1 VGVRLEGLVDREGS
15 VEQLL
20 FDDGTTA
27 SPVDRRAAEVA
38 ADRLRDRFGHDVVRP
53 ARLWVEDDPE

>member
-1 VGVRLEGLVDREGS
+1 
-15 VEQLL
+15 LL
-20 FDDGTTA
+20 FDDGSTA

-53 ARLWVEDDPE
+53 ARLWTED